1 MKELQK
7 RVFILELGMVMN
19 RINRIKMFMVN
30 VKLLE
35 HLKLFKPSAVPLLIS
50 VKCTMPKRSQRPDE
64 TVSLILQ

>member
-19 RINRIKMFMVN
+19 RIKMFMVN

-35 HLKLFKPSAVPLLIS
+35 HLKFFKPSAVPLLIL